1 MITATAIREVLH
13 RLIVALAQAAGAT
26 AGSRTRLKRT
36 ETLDVASTA
45 PALEVGM
52 PLRPMAERL
61 TRPDWV
67 RRVNL
72 MAAAVGGDGRAIVP
86 IEPDAILEQAEAAV
100 GRPTGDF
107 GDPGWVAKFTALAGA
122 MDAADMHV
130 VGRLLSREELHRAVR
145 TRLLATHALDASP
158 ELEDRAVAAP
168 IVITGPARS
177 GTTILFELLALDPT
191 LRAPMPADVLFPT
204 ALPEPVPASPEE
216 LAECEHELWSD
227 IQPELRSMHDFRSDR
242 PVECGTV
249 TQGSFCGFHWSMI
262 GQFNGA
268 PMDYEVSY
276 DYERRFLQ
284 VLQHQAPAATWVLK
298 TPAHITTLPLVFAT
312 FPDAWVVQTHR
323 DPAKTIP
330 STVDLVAT
338 MMWLRTDHVDVDTL
352 AVLMSAAFSG
362 AQRLRGPAG
371 DRHGATALHRRAL
384 RCAHVGPGGRHRAGL
399 RADGPHPQRRSRGR
413 DRALHR
419 REPARAPRH
428 PRLPAGG
435 LGLHRSRD
443 P

>member
-1 MITATAIREVLH
+1 
-13 RLIVALAQAAGAT
+13 
-26 AGSRTRLKRT
+26 
-36 ETLDVASTA
+36 
-45 PALEVGM
+45 M

-72 MAAAVGGDGRAIVP
+72 MAAAVGGDGRVIVP

-130 VGRLLSREELHRAVR
+130 VGRLLSRQELERVVR
-145 TRLLATHALDASP
+145 TRLLATHAVDASP
-158 ELEDRAVAAP
+158 EVEDRAVAAP

-191 LRAPMPADVLFPT
+191 LRAPMPADALFPT
-204 ALPEPVPASPEE
+204 ALPEPVAASPEE

-227 IQPELRSMHDFRSDR
+227 IQPELRAMHDFRSDR

-262 GQFNGA
+262 GMFDGA

-284 VLQHQAPAATWVLK
+284 VLQHRAPAATWVLK

-330 STVDLVAT
+330 STIDLVAT

-352 AVLMSAAFSG
+352 AVLLSAAFSG
-362 AQRLRGPAG
+362 ALNDCVGLRETGTVPPRFVDVHFDALVSDPVGAIGLAYEQMGRTLG
-371 DRHGATALHRRAL
+371 DDHAAAIESYIAANPRGQHGAHVYRPEDWGYTAAEI
-384 RCAHVGPGGRHRAGL
+384 
-399 RADGPHPQRRSRGR
+399 
-413 DRALHR
+413 
-419 REPARAPRH
+419 REGVATYLDH
-428 PRLPAGG
+428 FDVRLEPV
-435 LGLHRSRD
+435 S
-443 P
+443 